1 MALIEVNLMPKIL
14 FCSTSYFA
22 IFAATI
28 SCHEPNRASDFR
40 ACAASWQAAAPYK
53 STLRNGLTPSPI
65 EWAGRMWR
73 VNAGST
79 IHHGMDHSLRMS
91 PKGGRIRFELRDFP
105 ENNSATDSSKVRR
118 AELSGSVY
126 GDRTRL
132 PNGEALW
139 GAFSFVHHGWSDS
152 PGMRELQGGV
162 YGQIHIGSTFG
173 GSPALAFR
181 RRADGRFLITT
192 RGEYDTEG
200 TTRYEGDLSF
210 DELHDVVY
218 EVSLHP
224 TRGSLRVWIDGQ
236 QIVDARGLSLG
247 HSNAES
253 YWNLGTYFSGGISGT
268 VVAEYAN
275 HVYPAPLELRDRI
288 NTRPCWP
295 AY

>member
-1 MALIEVNLMPKIL
+1 MASIEVIRMPTI
-14 FCSTSYFA
+14 FFYSTIYLA

-28 SCHEPNRASDFR
+28 SCHEPNQASDIR
-40 ACAASWQAAAPYK
+40 ACAASRQSASLYR
-53 STLRNGLTPSPI
+53 STLQNGLTPSSI
-65 EWAGRMWR
+65 EWAGKIWR

-79 IHHGMDHSLRMS
+79 IRHGMDHSVRIS
-91 PKGGRIRFELRDFP
+91 PGGGRIRFELRDSP
-105 ENNSATDSSKVRR
+105 DDNSKHDSGKVRR
-118 AELSGSVY
+118 AELSGSLY
-126 GDRTRL
+126 GDPTRL
-132 PNGEALW
+132 PNGESLW

-152 PGMRELQGGV
+152 LGMRELQGGV

-192 RGEYDTEG
+192 RGEYDPEG
-200 TTRYEGDLSF
+200 TTQYEGDLGF
-210 DELHDVVY
+210 DELHDLVY
-218 EVSLHP
+218 EVNLHP
-224 TRGSLRVWIDGQ
+224 TQGSLRVWIDGQ
-236 QIVDARGLSLG
+236 QIVAARDLSIG

-275 HVYPAPLELRDRI
+275 HVYPAPLKLGDRVH
-288 NTRPCWP
+288 TRPCWP

>member
-1 MALIEVNLMPKIL
+1 MASIEVTPIPNIL
-14 FCSTSYFA
+14 FCSTTYLA

-28 SCHEPNRASDFR
+28 SCHEPNRASDIR
-40 ACAASWQAAAPYK
+40 ACAASMQAAASYE

-65 EWAGRMWR
+65 EWAGRIWR

-79 IHHGMDHSLRMS
+79 IHHGMDHSVRIS
-91 PKGGRIRFELRDFP
+91 PDGGRVRFELRDFP
-105 ENNSATDSSKVRR
+105 EDNSGSDSEKVRR
-118 AELSGSVY
+118 AELSGSLY
-126 GDRTRL
+126 GNPTRL
-132 PNGEALW
+132 PNGESLW
-139 GAFSFVHHGWSDS
+139 GAFSFVHHGWNDLV
-152 PGMRELQGGV
+152 GMRELQGGV

-181 RRADGRFLITT
+181 RRADGGFLITT

-200 TTRYEGDLSF
+200 TTHYEGDLSF
-210 DELHDVVY
+210 DELHDLVY
-218 EVSLHP
+218 QVNLHP
-224 TRGSLRVWIDGQ
+224 TQGSLRVWIDGQ

-253 YWNLGTYFSGGISGT
+253 YWNFGTYFSGGISGT

-275 HVYPAPLELRDRI
+275 HVYPAPLILRDRV